1 MSYGILPRKLYTE
14 SAILNKIE
22 SWPELTEEE
31 RTQAKSDV
39 LSYVYEPTLKRKIA
53 YGLVGYVVAQYFAN
67 YKAEIQSDVASAIF
81 GAEFGLYVVMQL
93 SKFIGAN
100 YHPSLLEESVIAGL
114 GGYVSYE
121 AFHRA
126 VMTKA
131 ESYYYKQMV
140 TTYNVYTL
148 LGVLVPF
155 VQKLYAS
162 NTFDPKDYYVT
173 TS

>member
-1 MSYGILPRKLYTE
+1 MAYGILPRKLYTS
-14 SAILNKIE
+14 SAVLKKIE
-22 SWPELTEEE
+22 SWSSLSEEE
-31 RTQAKSDV
+31 RSEVKSGV
-39 LSYVYEPTLKRKIA
+39 LSYVYEPTVKRKVA
-53 YGLVGYVVAQYFAN
+53 YGVLGYILAQYLAD
-67 YKAEIQSDVASAIF
+67 YKSEIQSDVASAIF

-93 SKFIGAN
+93 SKLVGAN
-100 YHPSLLEESVIAGL
+100 YYPSLLEESVIAGL

-126 VMTKA
+126 IMTQT

-140 TTYNVYTL
+140 TTYNVYTF

-155 VQKLYAS
+155 VQKLLAS
-162 NTFDPKDYYVT
+162 NNFDPQDYYAP